1 MSDPPLNDFLD
12 ALAHALRKPLMP
24 VRTAAEELRMTAAD
38 PNSQRMGEIIFRQV
52 EHMERMVDALLDL
65 SLLQRGRLQMAHS
78 SVELLRVIE
87 LAVEE
92 CRPALESKSQRLIL
106 NMPEQALRIQGDEL
120 RLVQIVR
127 NLLDNAVKFTPD
139 GGSIHLSIAGVG
151 SQAEIQVQDTGCGLT
166 PTVLSR
172 LFDAFVLASTAQA
185 EAGIGVSLNIT
196 KLLVELH
203 NGTISAASAGPGLGS
218 QFRVRLP
225 LANPDR
231 FAERSLVRH
240 TT

>member
-1 MSDPPLNDFLD
+1 MSDLPLNEFLE
-12 ALAHALRKPLMP
+12 ALAHALRKPLVP
-24 VRTAAEELRMTAAD
+24 VRAAAQELRMTAAD

-52 EHMERMVDALLDL
+52 DYMERMVDALIDL

-78 SVELLRVIE
+78 SVELLRIIE

-106 NMPEQALRIQGDEL
+106 SMPEQALRIEGDEL

-151 SQAEIQVQDTGCGLT
+151 SQAQIQVQDTGCGLT

-172 LFDAFVLASTAQA
+172 LFDPFVLAPTAQA
-185 EAGIGVSLNIT
+185 DGGVGVSLSIT
-196 KLLVELH
+196 RHLVELH
-203 NGTISAASAGPGLGS
+203 KGTISATSAGPGEGS
-218 QFRVRLP
+218 QFCVSLP
-225 LANPDR
+225 LANP
-231 FAERSLVRH
+231 ERSL
-240 TT
+240 